1 LLPHLGQGLGYNM
14 RFKTL
19 QPYRGRTK
27 EDLDQYLNITL
38 PKLIK
43 ELDIGLRNLDIEKN
57 TNSFIKKDIVI
68 AATTE
73 VSVVNELRDSAGNK
87 LIPTKWAV
95 LDKVCT
101 STSDIVRGDTAW
113 TTDLLYLVNRG
124 GTSATV
130 KVIFWK

>member
-1 LLPHLGQGLGYNM
+1 V
-14 RFKTL
+14 RFRTL
-19 QPYRGRTK
+19 QPYRGRN
-27 EDLDQYLNITL
+27 ERDLNEYLVVTL
-38 PKLIK
+38 PKVMR
-43 ELDIGLRNLDIEKN
+43 ELDVGLRNLDIEQN
-57 TNSFIKKDIVI
+57 TNSFIKVDLVI

-73 VSVVNELRDSAGNK
+73 VSIVNEIRDSAGNK

-101 STSDIVRGDTAW
+101 GTSDIARGDTSW